1 MELRVTYIRYLQCCS
16 SEMKVRIAVYVASIG
31 KKIG

>member
-1 MELRVTYIRYLQCCS
+1 MELRDTYIRYLQCCI
-16 SEMKVRIAVYVASIG
+16 SEMKVRMAAYVAPIG